1 MKKLPLLFFCLLLL
15 LPDAFA
21 RNQVE
26 RTNSFHKVCN
36 PNSVLKYLLSEDA
49 DDDDEDEDAGQFT
62 RVSSIISDL
71 SHTIIFEKH
80 SLHLMPPSVEKP
92 ITSLFLFNLSLRI

>member
-15 LPDAFA
+15 LPDAFS

-26 RTNSFHKVCN
+26 RSNSYHKVYN
-36 PNSVLKYLLSEDA
+36 PNSVLKYLASEDA
-49 DDDDEDEDAGQFT
+49 DSDDDEDAGIT
-62 RVSSIISDL
+62 KVSSVICEI

-80 SLHLMPPSVEKP
+80 SLHLLPPSVEKSVTP
-92 ITSLFLFNLSLRI
+92 LFLFNLTLRI